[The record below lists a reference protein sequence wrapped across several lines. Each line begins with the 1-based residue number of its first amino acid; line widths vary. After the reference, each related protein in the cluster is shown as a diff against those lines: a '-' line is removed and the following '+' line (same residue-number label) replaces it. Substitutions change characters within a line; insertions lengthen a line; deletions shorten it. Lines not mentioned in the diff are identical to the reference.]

1 MMVWLIYVAAGLFTG
16 FLAGLLGLGGAM
28 ILVPLLIST
37 FSRQHFPADHIYL
50 MAVGTTFAN
59 ILFTS
64 FSSMVAHHRRGGVLW
79 PAFRALAPG
88 VVLGTLAGTTVAAHA
103 PAKILEA
110 VFVGFLVWIATRM
123 LLGKK
128 EAARG
133 EMPGALRLFGS
144 GIGIGGFCSLIG
156 AGGGTLVVPLVS
168 RGDVKFSQA
177 IGTAAAVGFP
187 IALAGVVGYVLNG
200 LHASGLP
207 PYSLGYVYLPALI
220 GLTGAAMLAAPY
232 GVRLAHRL
240 PVERLRRIFA
250 VLLYVLAVKM
260 ALGLI

>member
-1 MMVWLIYVAAGLFTG
+1 MTIWLLYISAGLFTG

-37 FSRQHFPADHIYL
+37 FSRLHFPAEHIYV

-64 FSSMVAHHRRGGVLW
+64 FSSLMAHHRRGGVLW
-79 PAFRALAPG
+79 PVFRTLAPG
-88 VVLGTLAGTTVAAHA
+88 IVIGTLAGTTLAAHA
-103 PAKILEA
+103 PGKFLEG
-110 VFVGFLVWIATRM
+110 VFVCFLFWIATRM
-123 LLGKK
+123 LFRKK
-128 EAARG
+128 EASTGRL
-133 EMPGALRLFGS
+133 PGPGRMFGI

-168 RGDVKFSQA
+168 RGNVKFSQA

-187 IALAGVVGYVLNG
+187 IALSGVVGYVLNG
-200 LHASGLP
+200 LRATDLP

-220 GLTGAAMLAAPY
+220 GLTGAAMLAAPF
-232 GVRLAHRL
+232 GVRMAHRL
-240 PVERLRRIFA
+240 PVDRLRMIFA

-260 ALGLI
+260 AMGLL